1 MSDPAEPLLTAEGRE
16 AFRLGIEQFNRGLYY
31 ECHDTLEEIW
41 SGARGPARD
50 FLQGLIQVAVAYY
63 HLSSGN
69 AAGARSLFARA
80 LRRLEGYGTS
90 YLDVDLES
98 VRAQAREALSRLE
111 RGEPPA
117 QERPRWRR
125 AASGSSR

>member
-1 MSDPAEPLLTAEGRE
+1 MGDPSLGPGDLEGLWRAVE
-16 AFRLGIEQFNRGLYY
+16 EFDAGLYF

-41 SGARGPARD
+41 SGTRGPARD

-80 LRRLEGYGTS
+80 LKRLEGYGTS

-111 RGEPPA
+111 RGEPRA
-117 QERPRWRR
+117 RERPRWRR
-125 AASGSSR
+125 AAPGSSR